1 MSLETFDQ
9 LSPEEKVESMY
20 QEIQSLN
27 YKWETTTNLLIKK
40 IENLETYIHGPTRK
54 PFDE

>member
-9 LSPEEKVESMY
+9 LSPEEKIESMY

-40 IENLETYIHGPTRK
+40 IEELETYIHGPTRK